1 MIRLDDICCAYDGK
15 PVLSHVSFHLRGG
28 SCTALLGPNGA
39 GKSTLL
45 RLLNGLVFPE
55 IGTYN
60 FAGTPITEK
69 ALKDAVFEKT
79 FHQRIGFVWQ
89 SPDIQLF
96 CSSVEEEL
104 SFGPRQMGL
113 APEAIQQRV
122 EDALALFHIEELRSR
137 APYTLSGGEK
147 QRVAL
152 ASILTMNPE
161 VWTLDEPF
169 SALDAE
175 GQAELL
181 SFLEALKAAGKTLLI
196 ATHDAGSLGP
206 LLDGALTLRRDHTLL
221 AEGAAIP

>member
-1 MIRLDDICCAYDGK
+1 MIRLDDICYAYDGK
-15 PVLSHVSFHLRGG
+15 PVLAHVSFHLKKG

-55 IGTYN
+55 IGSYH
-60 FAGTPITEK
+60 FDGTAITDGILNE
-69 ALKDAVFEKT
+69 AAFEKT

-89 SPDIQLF
+89 SPDVQLF

-104 SFGPRQMGL
+104 AFGPRQMGL
-113 APEAIQQRV
+113 ANEEVSQRV
-122 EDALALFHIEELRSR
+122 ADALQLFHIEELRSR

-152 ASILTMNPE
+152 SSVLTMNPDA
-161 VWTLDEPF
+161 WTLDEPF

-175 GQAELL
+175 GQEDLL
-181 SFLEALKAAGKTLLI
+181 SFFEALKGAGKTLLI
-196 ATHDAGSLGP
+196 ATHDAKSLAP
-206 LLDGALTLRRDHTLL
+206 LLDGTLTLGRDHTLV
-221 AEGAAIP
+221 AEGDAIS